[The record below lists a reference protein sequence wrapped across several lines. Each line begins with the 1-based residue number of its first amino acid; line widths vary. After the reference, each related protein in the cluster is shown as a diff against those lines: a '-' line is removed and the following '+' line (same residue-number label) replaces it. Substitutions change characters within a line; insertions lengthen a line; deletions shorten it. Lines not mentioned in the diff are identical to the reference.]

1 LTTATPRTVSPSQR
15 RRRLALTVIG
25 VAQLLI
31 VLDVTIVN
39 IALPTAQQALHISDG
54 NRQWVVTAYTLAF
67 GGLLLLGGRVAD
79 FTGRRRAFVVG
90 LMGFGAASA
99 LGGVAPNAGW
109 LFAARGLQ
117 GAFAALMAP
126 AALSLLTVT
135 FTEPRERARAFGVF
149 GAVSAGGGAIGLLL
163 GGFLT
168 EYASWRW
175 TLFLSTPVAF
185 VAAWGARRLLAES
198 RATGHT
204 RYDVPGAIV
213 STVAL
218 VMLVYGFSEASSAG
232 WTARVTLA
240 LLVGGGLLLA
250 AFVVIELRSSHPL
263 LPMRIV
269 VNGNRGGAYLS
280 RLLIGVAMYGVF
292 LFLTYYLQQE
302 RGYSALL
309 TGVAFLPYAG
319 AIVVGAA
326 ICSRLLPRFGLR
338 YAMAGGLL
346 LASLGM
352 LLLTR
357 IGLQTSYS
365 SVVLPA
371 ELVVGLG
378 LGLTF
383 GPLAS
388 VALIGVAVRD
398 FGVAGAMVNTAQQL
412 GGSLGTAL
420 LNTIATSAVTSYLT
434 DHSASVGVLAAAAVH
449 SYALVFAVSAALL
462 GGATLSALLLIR
474 VPHGQLG

>member
-1 LTTATPRTVSPSQR
+1 M
-15 RRRLALTVIG
+15 
-25 VAQLLI
+25 
-31 VLDVTIVN
+31 
-39 IALPTAQQALHISDG
+39 
-54 NRQWVVTAYTLAF
+54 F
-67 GGLLLLGGRVAD
+67 
-79 FTGRRRAFVVG
+79 
-90 LMGFGAASA
+90 
-99 LGGVAPNAGW
+99 
-109 LFAARGLQ
+109 
-117 GAFAALMAP
+117 
-126 AALSLLTVT
+126 
-135 FTEPRERARAFGVF
+135 
-149 GAVSAGGGAIGLLL
+149 
-163 GGFLT
+163 
-168 EYASWRW
+168 
-175 TLFLSTPVAF
+175 
-185 VAAWGARRLLAES
+185 
-198 RATGHT
+198 
-204 RYDVPGAIV
+204 
-213 STVAL
+213 
-218 VMLVYGFSEASSAG
+218 
-232 WTARVTLA
+232 
-240 LLVGGGLLLA
+240 
-250 AFVVIELRSSHPL
+250 
-263 LPMRIV
+263 
-269 VNGNRGGAYLS
+269 
-280 RLLIGVAMYGVF
+280 GVF